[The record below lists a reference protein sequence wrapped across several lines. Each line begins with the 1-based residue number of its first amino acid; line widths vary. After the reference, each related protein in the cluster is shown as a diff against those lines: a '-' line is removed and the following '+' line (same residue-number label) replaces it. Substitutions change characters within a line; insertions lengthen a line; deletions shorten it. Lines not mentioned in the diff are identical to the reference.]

1 MSNQVIDSIKING
14 GVVATAGVN
23 TNCWYVRDSSNK
35 FSLNGA
41 FAGLETVFDWVM
53 VKDLNERLFK
63 SGVINFCSSQSS
75 QIVKFKTPFPS
86 NEYFVFFTSNNNV
99 NLFYVDKKPF
109 KFVVKGSSLMG
120 EEISWIAIHKNMAA
134 MTGISNPGSIY
145 SGKRILTTNSLP
157 IIPHKDTLDMTN
169 DLDSNLVG
177 WYNKEMIIRPTM
189 SQDGITTNMDLDDY
203 AVILTSNTNINN
215 YWIEKGTDRVKIGTS
230 HPTTCTIDY
239 MFIKTGINW
248 WEEI

>member
-1 MSNQVIDSIKING
+1 MSNQVIDTIKING
-14 GVVATAGVN
+14 GIVATAGVN
-23 TNCWYVRDSSNK
+23 TNCWYQRDDFNK

-63 SGVINFCSSQSS
+63 SGVINFCSTQVSQV
-75 QIVKFKTPFPS
+75 VKFKTPFPT

-99 NLFYVDKKPF
+99 NLFSLDKKTF
-109 KFVVKGSSLMG
+109 RFVINGSFTMG
-120 EEISWIAIHKNMAA
+120 SEISWIAIHKSMAV

-145 SGKRILTTNSLP
+145 AGKRVMTTASISP
-157 IIPHKDTLDMTN
+157 IIGKDTLDMTS
-169 DLDSNLVG
+169 DPDSNLVG
-177 WYNKEMIIRPTM
+177 WYNNEMIIRPTLAL
-189 SQDGITTNMDLDDY
+189 DGITTDMNLDDY
-203 AVILTSNTNINN
+203 AVILTSDTNINN

-230 HPTTCTIDY
+230 YPTTCVIDY